1 MKDIRRCGK
10 LFIMNANITDLG
22 ESTPVYEKKE
32 IIYSSTMGVCIVSDL
47 TKLSAD
53 KNTPPIPY
61 YVLKSYYDRTHV
73 AYIPIENHE
82 VELRPLMDEEAAESA
97 FEDLKQAYEEDR
109 DHVPDELMVGE
120 LAYIMKLN
128 PEELKIKA
136 GAPKPDEED
145 ET

>member
-22 ESTPVYEKKE
+22 ENSPVYEKKE

>member
-1 MKDIRRCGK
+1 
-10 LFIMNANITDLG
+10 MNANITDLG
-22 ESTPVYEKKE
+22 VSAPVYEKKD
-32 IIYSSTMGVCIVSDL
+32 IIYSSTMGVCIVSDV

-82 VELRPLMDEEAAESA
+82 VELRTLMDEDTANKA
-97 FEDLKQAYEEDR
+97 FEDLKEAYKTDPE
-109 DHVPDELMVGE
+109 HIPDELMVGE
-120 LAYIMKLN
+120 LAYIMKLK
-128 PEELKIKA
+128 PEELKIQA
-136 GAPKPDEED
+136 GGPKPEDED

>member
-1 MKDIRRCGK
+1 
-10 LFIMNANITDLG
+10 
-22 ESTPVYEKKE
+22 
-32 IIYSSTMGVCIVSDL
+32 MGVCIVSDV

-61 YVLKSYYDRTHV
+61 YVLKSYYDKTHV

-82 VELRPLMDEEAAESA
+82 VELRPLMDETEAKAA
-97 FEDLKQAYEEDR
+97 FEDLKQAYSDDP
-109 DHVPDELMVGE
+109 DHIPDDLLVGE
-120 LAYIMKLN
+120 LAYIMKLH
-128 PEELKIKA
+128 PEELKIQA

>member
-1 MKDIRRCGK
+1 
-10 LFIMNANITDLG
+10 
-22 ESTPVYEKKE
+22 
-32 IIYSSTMGVCIVSDL
+32 MGVCIVSDV

-82 VELRPLMDEEAAESA
+82 VELRTLMDEEKANKA
-97 FEDLKQAYEEDR
+97 FEDLKEAYKTDPE
-109 DHVPDELMVGE
+109 HIPDELMVGE
-120 LAYIMKLN
+120 LAYIMKLK
-128 PEELKIKA
+128 PEELKIQA
-136 GAPKPDEED
+136 GGPKPEDED

>member
-1 MKDIRRCGK
+1 
-10 LFIMNANITDLG
+10 MNANITDLG

>member
-1 MKDIRRCGK
+1 
-10 LFIMNANITDLG
+10 MNANTTDPG
-22 ESTPVYEKKE
+22 VSTPVYEKKE
-32 IIYSSTMGVCIVSDL
+32 IIYSSTMGVCIVSDV

-61 YVLKSYYDRTHV
+61 YVLKSYYDKTHV

-82 VELRPLMDEEAAESA
+82 VELRPLMDETAAQAA
-97 FEDLKQAYEEDR
+97 FEDLKQAYADDP
-109 DHVPDELMVGE
+109 DHIPDDLMVGE
-120 LAYIMKLN
+120 LAYIMKLK
-128 PEELKIKA
+128 PEELKIQA